1 MWSSLVK
8 TDWLTGSYFEL
19 PSVRLLNYFE
29 LCVDGFEPS
38 GGTLY
43 FWKCT
48 VRSTARSTHLP
59 YSRHEYGSYSL
70 HDCE

>member
-43 FWKCT
+43 FWKYRT
-48 VRSTARSTHLP
+48 VHGAVYAPTVLSTRV
-59 YSRHEYGSYSL
+59 R
-70 HDCE
+70 